1 MWPVIEAS
9 TSHGRSPSGRPDRR
23 LWSGC
28 EQGVASPLHTGPGHS
43 VMLVFSSLSFLLG
56 LILGERRT

>member
-23 LWSGC
+23 LQSGC

-43 VMLVFSSLSFLLG
+43 VMLVPVV
-56 LILGERRT
+56 